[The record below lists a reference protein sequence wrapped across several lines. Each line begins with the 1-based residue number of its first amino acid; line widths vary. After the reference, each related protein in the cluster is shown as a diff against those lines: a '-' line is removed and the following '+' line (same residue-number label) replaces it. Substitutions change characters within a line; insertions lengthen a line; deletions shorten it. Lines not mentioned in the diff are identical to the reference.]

1 MKRFFICSVVLAL
14 FGSGAMA
21 AQPSAACAAKRADI
35 ESQLAEATAHG
46 RKHEATGLQ
55 KALKANR
62 ANCTDVSLARERDRD
77 IKQARKK
84 VAERE
89 HSLAQAKRKG
99 DAGKIADREAKLE
112 TARQALARAERPVGS

>member
-1 MKRFFICSVVLAL
+1 MKHLLISGIALAML
-14 FGSGAMA
+14 AGTALA

-35 ESQLAEATAHG
+35 ERQLADATAHG
-46 RKHEATGLQ
+46 RKHEVAGLQ

-62 ANCTDVSLARERDRD
+62 ANCTDMSLARARDED

-89 HSLAQAKRKG
+89 HSLAQARRKG
-99 DAGKIADREAKLE
+99 DAGRIADREAKLDE
-112 TARQALARAERPVGS
+112 ARQAPARAERPPGA